1 MTYRAEGAPEDRSVG
16 ELFSD
21 LTRDLSALVRQEVTL
36 AKTEMSQKAA
46 KAGKDVGFL
55 LGGAFVAYAGFLV
68 LLAALV
74 IVLANAGLPL
84 WASALIVGLAITF
97 AGGILVK
104 KGLDAFKNEDLA
116 PRETLESL
124 KGMKQGV

>member
-36 AKTEMSQKAA
+36 AKTELSQKAS
-46 KAGKDVGFL
+46 KAGRDVGFL
-55 LGGAFVAYAGFLV
+55 AGGAFVAYAGFLA
-68 LLAALV
+68 LLAAL
-74 IVLANAGLPL
+74 ILLLGRTGMPL
-84 WASALIVGLAITF
+84 WASALLVGVVVTLL
-97 AGGILVK
+97 GGFLVK
-104 KGLDAFKNEDLA
+104 KGLDAFKGEDLV
-116 PRETLESL
+116 PRETLESF

>member
-46 KAGKDVGFL
+46 QAGKDVGFL

-74 IVLANAGLPL
+74 IVLAKAGLPL
-84 WASALIVGLAITF
+84 WASALIVGLVVAL
-97 AGGILVK
+97 AGGFLVK
-104 KGLDAFKNEDLA
+104 KGMDAFKSEDLA